1 MTDAAMTDAAMTDAA
16 PQTAP
21 NEPSRRLRMKDLC
34 ERSGLD
40 RQAIHFYIRE
50 GLLPPGE
57 KTGRNTAFY
66 TEDHVERLAVIRRL
80 QKERFLPLK
89 AIKALLDGPDEAFT
103 AEQQRFLADVRTN
116 LEAVLP
122 SAGPPPK
129 LIPAKEL
136 VAALPDLDP
145 EDIEQAVELGL
156 IGGTKEDGELR
167 LPESDTWLLELLA
180 KMRAAGFSRE
190 LGFGVADLAFYQNAI
205 DDLFRQERRL
215 LSERLSGLPAE
226 QVADMIAKTLPLVQ
240 SFLSRYHAS
249 RVRDFFGAST
259 ERP

>member
-1 MTDAAMTDAAMTDAA
+1 
-16 PQTAP
+16 
-21 NEPSRRLRMKDLC
+21 MKDLC
-34 ERSGLD
+34 ERTGLD

-50 GLLPPGE
+50 GILPAGE

-66 TEDHVERLAVIRRL
+66 TEDHIERLRVIKRL
-80 QKERFLPLK
+80 QQERFLPLK

-122 SAGPPPK
+122 SAGPS
-129 LIPAKEL
+129 PALVPVSEL
-136 VAALPDLDP
+136 CAALPDLDLL
-145 EDIEQAVELGL
+145 DIEQAVELGL
-156 IGGTKEDGELR
+156 IGATKEGGELR

-190 LGFGVADLAFYQNAI
+190 LGFTVADLAFYQNTL
-205 DDLFRQERRL
+205 DELFRHERRL
-215 LSERLSGLPAE
+215 LSERLADLPAD
-226 QVADMIAKTLPLVQ
+226 QVASMIATTLPLVQ

-249 RVRDFFGAST
+249 RVGDFFGAQVTSDASDPK
-259 ERP
+259 EKP